1 MLSIMQQQ
9 RKLATAAARRM
20 LLNGNTSNA
29 NGSTGNLTA
38 SIIPKPHRK
47 TPRNGQSHGGGGR
60 ASQDPLQNKQNFQ
73 SQHHSN
79 QQNPRELLESDP
91 LVAAAA
97 SSTSRASQPAR
108 RAMQRLQKEE
118 EAIVATHSIHVE
130 KLATSVGVRLTPNE
144 LQCLQKQLDSNN
156 DGLVTISGLERIGKK
171 AIRERMTREI
181 CLSAICNASNPLDRV
196 GVKVVNFFDYSGTAL
211 FAVVGTQVA
220 GEIGNMNMVGC
231 CLVGCAAAMGGGSLN
246 TMMYGGASPIIGN
259 PGVR

>member
-20 LLNGNTSNA
+20 LINGNTSQA

-60 ASQDPLQNKQNFQ
+60 SSQDPLQNKQNFQ

-246 TMMYGGASPIIGN
+246 LCMYGGANPLIGN
-259 PGVR
+259 P